1 MTPKQAEEILK
12 FYKSIPGEIEMRRR
26 RIAEL
31 DDRYNPLRS
40 VSTDGTPGAG
50 YISDRT
56 ASTVIRIEAAG
67 ESALAEIADTEA
79 EIAKLQAMERDIFAC
94 VKHLPYL
101 EKMVVY
107 RFYWDG
113 WQLSK
118 IENELHYSERQ
129 CRRLKERALKKLS
142 QDFKRWPVMAGF

>member
-1 MTPKQAEEILK
+1 
-12 FYKSIPGEIEMRRR
+12 MRRQ

-50 YISDRT
+50 YISDQT
-56 ASTVIRIEAAG
+56 ASTVIRMEAAG
-67 ESALAEIADTEA
+67 ESALAEIAATEA
-79 EIAKLQAMERDIFAC
+79 EITSLQAMERDIFAC
-94 VKHLPYL
+94 VKRLPYL

-113 WQLSK
+113 WQMRR
-118 IENELHYSERQ
+118 IEHELHYSERQ
-129 CRRLKERALKKLS
+129 CYRLKERALKKLS
-142 QDFKRWPVMAGF
+142 QDFKRWQVMAGF